1 MVEPANATLLVAML
15 RSEWNVFADS
25 IANSLASSIGGSP
38 PQIMSR
44 TQTQQL
50 PSTESTIGGLVLSS
64 IMLCKGCNVCVVAG
78 LSRISSSISTGTV
91 YVAEAGV
98 MMMPIAHRDHRT
110 SSLAQTSVAAAAST
124 PVLSRSTPLSIHFA
138 LRGR

>member
-1 MVEPANATLLVAML
+1 ML

-25 IANSLASSIGGSP
+25 IANSLASSIGGSS
-38 PQIMSR
+38 PQILSR
-44 TQTQQL
+44 TQSQQL

-64 IMLCKGCNVCVVAG
+64 TMLCKGFSVCVVAG

-98 MMMPIAHRDHRT
+98 MMMPIAQCGHRT
-110 SSLAQTSVAAAAST
+110 PSLAQTSVAATAST

>member
-15 RSEWNVFADS
+15 RSEWNAFADS
-25 IANSLASSIGGSP
+25 VANSLASSIGGSP
-38 PQIMSR
+38 PQILSR

-64 IMLCKGCNVCVVAG
+64 KMLCKGCDVCVVAG

-98 MMMPIAHRDHRT
+98 MMIPIAQLDHRT
-110 SSLAQTSVAAAAST
+110 PSQTAVAATAST